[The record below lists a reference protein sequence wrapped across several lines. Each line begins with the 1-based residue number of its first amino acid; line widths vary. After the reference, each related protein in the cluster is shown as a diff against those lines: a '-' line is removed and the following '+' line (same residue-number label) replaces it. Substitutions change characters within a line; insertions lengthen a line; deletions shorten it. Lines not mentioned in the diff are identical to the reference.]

1 MKKFWII
8 FKYEFSRQ
16 VKNKVFIVITS
27 LFIVAALVGG
37 FIVSKGINDVI
48 DGNLPS
54 IDDVLSEEDNE
65 KLYIYALPEYVEY
78 ISQIEASGMYELIFV
93 ETEEE
98 LEPTVIENESLGLIV
113 KDYENITKIVSGTS
127 LMSNFGQIDSIL
139 NAIYQNKLLTDVGLT
154 PEQIL
159 NYQTAHVKV
168 ETVNVGI
175 DGLVGYAYVYGYTM
189 LLYMTVLIFGGIISS
204 SVITEKTSKAMEL
217 LITSAKASSLV
228 AGKVFAIGFSCI
240 LQMIAVIS
248 AFILSTTIFVGFDT
262 VSNLLSMVGGIP
274 VDLLLLALVLFIF
287 GFFSILFLFAGFSS
301 FATKPEDANT
311 VIAPLMIIIIIVFM
325 INISSMGS
333 NLLDT
338 TLFKGLSYV
347 PILSPFLLFSRY
359 ALYGL
364 STIELLFGL
373 FANIAGGALLILFAA
388 KIYRAGTLHY
398 GNSISFK
405 KIFKSF
411 KN

>member
-16 VKNKVFIVITS
+16 VKNKVFIAITAV
-27 LFIVAALVGG
+27 FMVAALIGG
-37 FIVSKGINDVI
+37 FFISRAINDFSETGAPDISDVI
-48 DGNLPS
+48 QDM
-54 IDDVLSEEDNE
+54 DSE
-65 KLYIYALPEYVEY
+65 KVYIFTLPEYKDY
-78 ISQIEASGMYELIFV
+78 IAQLEASGLYDV
-93 ETEEE
+93 EYVEKEED
-98 LEPTVIENESLGLIV
+98 LEKTVIENEAIGLIV
-113 KDYENITKIVSGTS
+113 KDYQNITKIVSGTS
-127 LMSNFGQIDSIL
+127 MMSNLGQIDAVL
-139 NAIYQNKLLTDVGLT
+139 NAFYQAKLLSDEGLSQ
-154 PEQIL
+154 EQIMK
-159 NYQTAHVKV
+159 YQQSAISI
-168 ETVNVGI
+168 ETMNVGV
-175 DGLVGYAYVYGYTM
+175 DGMMGYAYVYGYTM
-189 LLYMTVLIFGGIISS
+189 ILYMTVLIFGGIVSS

-228 AGKVFAIGFSCI
+228 AGKVFAIGLSCI
-240 LQMIAVIS
+240 LQVVLVVVS
-248 AFILSTTIFVGFDT
+248 LFTSLKIFTDGET
-262 VSNLLSMVGGIP
+262 LKQLLSMVGGIP
-274 VDLLLLALVLFIF
+274 TDLLLLAAVLFLF

-325 INISSMGS
+325 VNISSMGS

-338 TLFKGLSYV
+338 SLFKVLSYV

-364 STIELLFGL
+364 STLELVLGII
-373 FANIAGGALLILFAA
+373 ANIGGAALLILFAA

-398 GNSISFK
+398 GNSLKIS